1 MKSRQLFLVL
11 LIAWIV
17 PPSALAQNSSELT
30 PPPANQPV
38 SFRTFGRPIGTKFKA
53 TMEADTHKLRLDSSL
68 TLAIHVDYE
77 GPDGDKPQNSPKA
90 PILGDEFTSAFR
102 IEDMQTESAHG
113 SWTFTC
119 RLTPLSDK
127 VDRIPT
133 LLFTY
138 FSPRGLGYQTLA
150 LPAIDISVLPREK
163 VKAEQV
169 DKAGD
174 LPLAGTPVSRL
185 ASGERLLARED
196 RWALPSLPAIIALLV
211 LPPLTCLVWY
221 RLWRQLFP
229 DDALRLRRRRSRAAR
244 SALRGLDLAR
254 VARPDIRAT
263 LAASIVANYLKERLD
278 LAIQEPTPRE
288 TAEHLEKVGCSR
300 DSVQRATEFFDV
312 CDSARFAAD
321 AGTRREHIVG
331 LAEDLIQTLERGSIA

>member
-1 MKSRQLFLVL
+1 LKSRPLILILVF
-11 LIAWIV
+11 AWIAPSAAPAQNPSKLV
-17 PPSALAQNSSELT
+17 PPA
-30 PPPANQPV
+30 ANQPI
-38 SFRTFGRPIGTKFKA
+38 SFRNFGRPVGTKFKA
-53 TMEADTHKLRLDSSL
+53 TMQADTHELRLDSSL
-68 TLAIHVDYE
+68 TLTIHVDYE
-77 GPDGDKPQNSPKA
+77 GPDGETPQDPPKE
-90 PILGDEFTSAFR
+90 PILGDGFTSAFR
-102 IEDMQTESAHG
+102 IEDMHTESEHG
-113 SWTFTC
+113 SWTFAC

-138 FSPRGLGYQTLA
+138 FSPLGYQTLA
-150 LPAIDISVLPREK
+150 LPAIDIKVRPREK

-185 ASGERLLARED
+185 ASGEQLLARKD
-196 RWALPSLPAIIALLV
+196 RWVLPSLPAIIALLV
-211 LPPLTCLVWY
+211 LPPLVCLVWY

-278 LAIQEPTPRE
+278 LSIQEPTPRE
-288 TAEHLEKVGCSR
+288 TAHHLERVGCSK

-321 AGTRREHIVG
+321 ASTGREHIVG